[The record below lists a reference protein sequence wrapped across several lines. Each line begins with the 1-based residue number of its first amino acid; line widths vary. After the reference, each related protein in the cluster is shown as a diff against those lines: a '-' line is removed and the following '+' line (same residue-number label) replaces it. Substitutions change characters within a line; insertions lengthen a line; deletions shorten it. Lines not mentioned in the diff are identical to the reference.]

1 VGVDR
6 DHTLV
11 GARSGRWLKRRPLV
25 PRPIRKHVLDDRD
38 HIPLQLRTTGVMH
51 LYWNF
56 HTQGVRQPAFV
67 QCEVIF
73 PVSKLHHF

>member
-1 VGVDR
+1 
-6 DHTLV
+6 
-11 GARSGRWLKRRPLV
+11 
-25 PRPIRKHVLDDRD
+25 VLDDRD

-51 LYWNF
+51 LYWNC

>member
-1 VGVDR
+1 
-6 DHTLV
+6 
-11 GARSGRWLKRRPLV
+11 
-25 PRPIRKHVLDDRD
+25 VLDDRD
-38 HIPLQLRTTGVMH
+38 HIPLQLRTTAVMH
-51 LYWNF
+51 LYWNC